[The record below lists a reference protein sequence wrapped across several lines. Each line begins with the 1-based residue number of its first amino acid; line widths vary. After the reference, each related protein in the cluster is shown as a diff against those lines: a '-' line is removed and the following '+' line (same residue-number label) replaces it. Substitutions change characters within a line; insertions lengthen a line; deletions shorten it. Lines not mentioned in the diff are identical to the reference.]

1 MKKLIFLGLFIL
13 SICTTSN
20 AQTDE
25 QRATAKTAVE
35 QWTNYYGLTARQ
47 RVKAEDVQLLR
58 LSNIA
63 EVEAAAVT
71 GQMSEELRLRKM
83 VSINEGAIGS
93 MARSFDEKQMALYS
107 SKRQA
112 LRKALNDEETSLRKS
127 KTSAAM
133 IQIRQLQ
140 LKQAF
145 VW

>member
-1 MKKLIFLGLFIL
+1 MLFR
-13 SICTTSN
+13 S
-20 AQTDE
+20 
-25 QRATAKTAVE
+25 
-35 QWTNYYGLTARQ
+35 WTNYYGLTARQ